1 MTVHTKQS
9 SELPD
14 AVVVGGVCDTSS
26 TDTSSAAASA
36 AAATKHPRKRKTK
49 KELPA
54 VIEIEDEHGLELEQE
69 DHSSSSSSD
78 SDILVAC
85 SRSPLSMDH
94 LDEGDDD
101 GDHRPP
107 SLSSLSFISS
117 SSRSLSLSTCC
128 SSSSSLLS
136 SAFYSGTNSSS
147 SGSRST
153 VSFED
158 NVSIQEIPNAF
169 YDYTKK
175 EVQASWYT
183 RSELAKQ
190 RRTSRNLAETMDFYS
205 DEELFDRFGVQ
216 SVQKFMDRAQRIET
230 SKNLFFRLDCD
241 EDDEEEEEEEDCDS
255 RIAAASQYA
264 RDFTSIS
271 RESSRTAREDAERIA
286 SQLYGGGK

>member
-14 AVVVGGVCDTSS
+14 AVVVVGVCDTSS
-26 TDTSSAAASA
+26 TATSSAAASA
-36 AAATKHPRKRKTK
+36 SAAATNHQQKRKTK
-49 KELPA
+49 KGLPA
-54 VIEIEDEHGLELEQE
+54 VIEIEDEHGLEQG

-94 LDEGDDD
+94 LDDGDDD

-136 SAFYSGTNSSS
+136 SSFYSGTNSLS

-158 NVSIQEIPNAF
+158 NVSIKEIPNGL
-169 YDYTKK
+169 YDYTKR

-216 SVQKFMDRAQRIET
+216 SVQKFMDRFQRIET
-230 SKNLFFRLDCD
+230 SKNLFFRLDYD
-241 EDDEEEEEEEDCDS
+241 EDDEEEEEDDEYDS

-271 RESSRTAREDAERIA
+271 LESSRTAREDAERIA

>member
-14 AVVVGGVCDTSS
+14 AVVVVGVCDTSS
-26 TDTSSAAASA
+26 TATSSAAA
-36 AAATKHPRKRKTK
+36 AAATNHQRKRKTK

-54 VIEIEDEHGLELEQE
+54 VIEIEDEHELEQK
-69 DHSSSSSSD
+69 DHSSSSSSG
-78 SDILVAC
+78 SDILLAC

-94 LDEGDDD
+94 LDDGDDD

-128 SSSSSLLS
+128 SSSSSSLLS

-158 NVSIQEIPNAF
+158 NVSVQEIPNAL

-216 SVQKFMDRAQRIET
+216 SVQKFMDRAHRNET
-230 SKNLFFRLDCD
+230 SKNLFFHLEYDKD
-241 EDDEEEEEEEDCDS
+241 DDDEEEEGEDDYDS

-271 RESSRTAREDAERIA
+271 LESSRTAQKDAERIA
-286 SQLYGGGK
+286 SQLYGGGN